1 MVDYHLVV
9 VFCIL
14 AVISSY
20 VNIVLF
26 KLVGEIWKQSH
37 YFNEVGWTKEHKQSD
52 DRSGYLTQSELGVKT
67 FPLRI
72 IFHTFEIVNIVHQGS
87 YSWFIHA
94 MFKEPITKPNG
105 AQYSI
110 DGIKSWDS
118 PRPGLKQGA
127 AAHGTPALPAV
138 AHRQLQV

>member
-1 MVDYHLVV
+1 MVYYHLVV

-52 DRSGYLTQSELGVKT
+52 DRSGYLTQYELGVKT
-67 FPLRI
+67 FPL
-72 IFHTFEIVNIVHQGS
+72 
-87 YSWFIHA
+87 
-94 MFKEPITKPNG
+94 
-105 AQYSI
+105 
-110 DGIKSWDS
+110 
-118 PRPGLKQGA
+118 
-127 AAHGTPALPAV
+127 
-138 AHRQLQV
+138 